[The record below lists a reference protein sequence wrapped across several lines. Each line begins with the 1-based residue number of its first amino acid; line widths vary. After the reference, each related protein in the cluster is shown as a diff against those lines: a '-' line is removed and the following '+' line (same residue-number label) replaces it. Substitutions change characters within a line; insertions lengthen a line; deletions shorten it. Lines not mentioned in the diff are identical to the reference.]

1 MECFLLKST
10 GMDLIMLFYF
20 HKKMK
25 IRLEPLDILKCVIW
39 LADKILL
46 IQAMEPL
53 FTDSKTNI

>member
-1 MECFLLKST
+1 MKCFLLKST
-10 GMDLIMLFYF
+10 GMDLIMLFHF

-39 LADKILL
+39 LADKILS

-53 FTDSKTNI
+53 FTESKTNI